1 MKKAYD
7 NADLVPLLCCIINIC
22 PLRTFLKLNK
32 KEKLSFSKEIS
43 DIIDKMKDD
52 INFIKYINLEN
63 FIQLIG
69 TQKEEYVSKNLCKF
83 LYT

>member
-1 MKKAYD
+1 M
-7 NADLVPLLCCIINIC
+7 
-22 PLRTFLKLNK
+22 RTFLKLNK

-52 INFIKYINLEN
+52 INFIKYINFEN

-69 TQKEEYVSKNLCKF
+69 TQKEMYVSKNLCKF
-83 LYT
+83 LYTEMHKELNTKDNNALIYNI

>member
-52 INFIKYINLEN
+52 INIIKYRKFYSINWNSKRNVFLKIFMQI
-63 FIQLIG
+63 FI
-69 TQKEEYVSKNLCKF
+69 Y
-83 LYT
+83 